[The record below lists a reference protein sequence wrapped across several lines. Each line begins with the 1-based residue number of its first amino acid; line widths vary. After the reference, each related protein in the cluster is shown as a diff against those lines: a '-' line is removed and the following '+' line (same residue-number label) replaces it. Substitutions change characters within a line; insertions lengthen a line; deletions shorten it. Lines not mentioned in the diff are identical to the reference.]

1 MDDDNENEIEYKTEL
16 EDKPI
21 KAETYKKDE
30 KLDFTEKIQKIKG
43 NNGEEKE
50 KKIVYKLVDISKL
63 ETESYKKVYGEIKIL
78 KLDNNKISS
87 LTLKGYDKLEILS
100 APNNHIS
107 QVNLCL
113 PALRELN
120 LSRNFIKK
128 MFELI
133 NLPNLRKLIL
143 SQNSIKIISFDSF
156 KSVKKTLS
164 VLDLSENLIE
174 FNEVKEFFNF
184 CENFGPYM
192 KELVTLSLTGNPF
205 TLKKKYKDIYQS
217 YIVYSFPKLQILNG
231 RLTNNIIKK
240 SNDKNPNYLPQLKSL
255 RERMMDLETRENIK
269 SYKDSNLS
277 YKRNEQVSLKL
288 INEELL
294 KINQLG
300 TLNDKAFGKLDDMID
315 IYINNLNIVSDDSPE
330 DQELDDFEI
339 FLDYIEKIIDGVSG
353 YEKRLYAAIGSF
365 ATIKYGK
372 FASRA
377 LSCLKQRITNQNAND
392 LIEVITNIYTFLKQ
406 TKEENIPCS
415 VIDSLQVFIDEPQLM
430 NIMKVILKRIMDIG
444 LKIGYNIN
452 YKAELGYQDKKK
464 NNNNIDM
471 IYLNLFN
478 SVIAFVTKCISLENE
493 SFLNDYI
500 SNSEFV
506 ALCNMNL
513 KEILAEKDEDIVNSE
528 NELNILK
535 NLLEIIKIICIL
547 QTTQKN
553 NELIEKEKK
562 EKLNKQNEDNLLI
575 TPTPNNENEESNLKA
590 RNSKINNKK
599 KKTKGIFDIF
609 NQSVNKGGIRDRI
622 EQKLNTLLP
631 TVFTNSNQKES
642 EVMSQR
648 QKIYNMKTECKS
660 LMQCYG
666 AFLGLSEDVIKFLDN
681 NSLLMKIIQI
691 LGQNEIICPIII
703 SGACDCVNYTID
715 NRKINQSA
723 NDFSKISGKFYN
735 FRYLLPL
742 LFKETPE
749 FNKICQ
755 IADQYGE
762 RTLERGKPIDFRYMD
777 SKIIN
782 ELYISLINLMSFL
795 GENSRNNSQIGYICK
810 DIASEMNKLN
820 RDDGIANALILPN
833 EDVKLSAVK
842 CYYAVNVEEL
852 EPEEISSIYRQ
863 LGYISSIAGKF
874 QTIIAIIFL
883 ILNKW
888 FLYHLKNRNF
898 NNIETCKEAIFM
910 GMNLLSKVDLQKNAI
925 EKENENRILMTAVL
939 IVFLINVSNFEN
951 TKKFF
956 SDPQNAPQMNK
967 LLISE
972 EESIN
977 HNLKIGVPLEI
988 EKCHCGW
995 VITNLLNLIK
1005 NGAINPYNYI
1015 SLRLLIHLGD
1025 ILENKKYELY
1035 KLNYNQDCISI
1046 MKEIRDKMI
1055 DRECIRIKDLS
1066 NNWRQNEEYYKK
1078 IKYDYAISS
1087 GKDLENEQKT
1097 FIKNFHVILEFILG
1111 QCSQKQ
1117 ISQFSRVMD
1126 NLFCKDIDKIIYS
1139 INHYPYF
1146 DEKYEKRVISDQ
1158 DDSKSENSDNEELF
1172 HNFNNKDSD
1181 DENNLI
1187 DDENESIYEKFK
1199 KYLRKEDYNIVNK
1212 NDFSNLNYIKNELM
1226 IYNTYGVNNNLN
1238 RDKKEETPNN
1248 PYLRS
1253 LFISAFFRCI
1263 YAVLEHPY
1271 EKSIKNEMVKI
1282 LYEKENITK
1291 LCQLAECS
1299 NFKENNNGT
1308 KILIIMEHILKNSI
1322 EYYNRYNDIDKS
1334 KRNDEIDNKLL
1345 VKIGK
1350 ISYIIRKIVR
1360 VYKKEFDIENDDH
1373 ILLLSQICK
1382 CSELII
1388 SLLQTLSFVSES
1400 IREATIRTM
1409 IDYEIIQIFI
1419 ETIKEYMNK
1428 PIHLNNENVNQ
1439 QTAFKNKLLNEMI
1452 EISSS
1457 IVGEYMSR
1465 CPSRKYDILEAFT
1478 RSFIFERCNM
1488 RKSFIMEIIDVS
1500 KISTLKVNIS
1510 NILNEKYLFYVTP
1523 CLITNCTAKI
1533 TQCRLLY
1540 ITNKFIEFIEISD
1553 FDQMY
1558 NLAEFTKD
1566 EGMKIIIDD
1575 IQKILQFDY
1584 LNRIIIQTYD
1594 NEYIFFFNKIKVG
1607 KNIIDILYSLNNNI
1621 IIYQNVQIFTPM
1633 NPKNMPIKVKNND
1646 DLPLLEDEIKDKS
1659 GNTILNC
1666 GYEFKGFCCDIFP
1679 SLFNKS
1685 DILQDAKVIV
1695 IGDGQLKIYLE
1706 NFKLWDTLNAKFLF
1720 DQLEKNEQRI
1730 MSFENYFEEI
1740 AETWNLTDFSAM
1752 KLIDGDIVDIY
1763 NNENKPVLR
1772 FKIYDDLSY
1781 IKMREALNV
1790 AEIFEKFEND

>member
-1 MDDDNENEIEYKTEL
+1 MDEDNEIEYKTEL

-21 KAETYKKDE
+21 KAETFKKDE
-30 KLDFTEKIQKIKG
+30 ILDFTEKKQRVKL
-43 NNGEEKE
+43 NNGEEIE
-50 KKIVYKLVDISKL
+50 KRIIYQLVDISKL
-63 ETESYKKVYGEIKIL
+63 ETESYKKIYGEIKIL
-78 KLDNNKISS
+78 KLDNNKLSS
-87 LTLKGYDKLEILS
+87 LTLKGYDKLEILL

-133 NLPNLRKLIL
+133 NLPNLRKLYL
-143 SQNSIKIISFDSF
+143 SQNSIKTISFDSF

-164 VLDLSENLIE
+164 VLDLNENLIE

-192 KELVTLSLTGNPF
+192 KELLTLSLTGNPF
-205 TLKKKYKDIYQS
+205 TLKKKYKDTYQS

-231 RLTNNIIKK
+231 RLTSNIIKK
-240 SNDKNPNYLPQLKSL
+240 SDEKNSIYSLQLKSL
-255 RERMMDLETRENIK
+255 RERMMDLEARENIT

-277 YKRNEQVSLKL
+277 YKRNEQVTLKL
-288 INEELL
+288 INDELL

-300 TLNDKAFGKLDDMID
+300 TLNDKAFEKLDDMID
-315 IYINNLNIVSDDSPE
+315 IYINNLHIVSDDNLD

-353 YEKRLYAAIGSF
+353 YEKRLYAAIGNF

-392 LIEVITNIYTFLKQ
+392 LIEVITNISTFLKQ
-406 TKEENIPCS
+406 TREENIPCS
-415 VIDSLQVFIDEPQLM
+415 VLDSLQVFIDEPQLM

-452 YKAELGYQDKKK
+452 YNAAVDNHDKKK
-464 NNNNIDM
+464 NNNNIEL

-478 SVIAFVTKCISLENE
+478 SVIAFVNKCLSIENQ
-493 SFLNDYI
+493 SFLNDYM

-506 ALCNMNL
+506 ILCNKNL
-513 KEILAEKDEDIVNSE
+513 KEILASKDDDIVK
-528 NELNILK
+528 NETQLNILI
-535 NLLEIIKIICIL
+535 NLLEIIKIICRL
-547 QTTQKN
+547 QTIQKN
-553 NELIEKEKK
+553 KELIEKEKK
-562 EKLNKQNEDNLLI
+562 EELNKQNEDNLLI
-575 TPTPNNENEESNLKA
+575 TPTPNNESEEVNLKP
-590 RNSKINNKK
+590 RTSKIKNKK
-599 KKTKGIFDIF
+599 KMTKNIFDVF
-609 NQSVNKGGIRDRI
+609 NQSINKGGIRDRI
-622 EQKLNTLLP
+622 EQKLNILLQ
-631 TVFTNSNQKES
+631 TVLSNSNQKES
-642 EVMSQR
+642 EIISQR
-648 QKIYNMKTECKS
+648 QKIYNKKIECKS
-660 LMQCYG
+660 LTQCYG
-666 AFLGLSEDVIKFLDN
+666 AFLGVSEDVLKFLEN

-691 LGQNEIICPIII
+691 LGQNEIICPIIF
-703 SGACDCVNYTID
+703 SGACDCVSYTID
-715 NRKINQSA
+715 NRKINQ
-723 NDFSKISGKFYN
+723 NPNEFLKITGKFYN

-749 FNKICQ
+749 FYKICE
-755 IADQYGE
+755 ICDQYGE
-762 RTLERGKPIDFRYMD
+762 RTLERGKPVDLRYMD

-782 ELYISLINLMSFL
+782 ELYISIINLMSFF
-795 GENSRNNSQIGYICK
+795 GENSKNNSPIGYICK

-820 RDDGIANALILPN
+820 RDAGLANALVLPN
-833 EDVKLSAVK
+833 EDVKLSVVK

-852 EPEEISSIYRQ
+852 EPEEIASIYRQ
-863 LGYISSIAGKF
+863 LGYISTIAGKF

-925 EKENENRILMTAVL
+925 EKENEDKILMTNVL
-939 IVFLINVSNFEN
+939 ILFLINVSNFEN

-956 SDPQNAPQMNK
+956 SDPQNAPQMTK
-967 LLISE
+967 LLVAE

-977 HNLKIGVPLEI
+977 YNLKIGIPLEI

-995 VITNLLNLIK
+995 VVNNLLIGIK
-1005 NGAINPYNYI
+1005 NGQINPYNYI

-1035 KLNYNQDCISI
+1035 NLNYNQDCFSI
-1046 MKEIRDKMI
+1046 LKEVKKKMI
-1055 DRECIRIKDLS
+1055 DRECIRIKDLT

-1078 IKYDYAISS
+1078 IKYDYAISL
-1087 GKDLENEQKT
+1087 GKDLENEQKA
-1097 FIKNFHVILEFILG
+1097 FIKNFHVVLEFILG

-1146 DEKYEKRVISDQ
+1146 EETDGKRIISAQ
-1158 DDSKSENSDNEELF
+1158 DDSKSENSENEEFF
-1172 HNFNNKDSD
+1172 HNINNKESFEED
-1181 DENNLI
+1181 NLI
-1187 DDENESIYEKFK
+1187 DDDKNSIYEKFK
-1199 KYLRKEDYNIVNK
+1199 KYLRKEDYNIVNQ
-1212 NDFSNLNYIKNELM
+1212 NDYLNLNYIKNELM
-1226 IYNTYGVNNNLN
+1226 IYNTYGINNNLY

-1263 YAVLEHPY
+1263 YAVLQHPY
-1271 EKSIKNEMVKI
+1271 EKSIKIEMIKI
-1282 LYEKENITK
+1282 LYEKEYISK

-1322 EYYNRYNDIDKS
+1322 EFFNRYNDIDKS

-1350 ISYIIRKIVR
+1350 ISYIIRKIVK
-1360 VYKKEFDIENDDH
+1360 VYKKDFNIENDDH

-1382 CSELII
+1382 CSEAII

-1428 PIHLNNENVNQ
+1428 PIQSNNEN
-1439 QTAFKNKLLNEMI
+1439 TYKNKLLNEMI
-1452 EISSS
+1452 QINSS
-1457 IVGEYMSR
+1457 IIGEYMSR

-1478 RSFIFERCNM
+1478 RSYIFERCNM
-1488 RKSFIMEIIDVS
+1488 RKSFIMDIIDVS
-1500 KISTLKVNIS
+1500 KKSSLKVNLS
-1510 NILNEKYLFYVTP
+1510 NILNEKYIYYITP
-1523 CLITNCTAKI
+1523 CFITNCNAKI
-1533 TQCRLLY
+1533 TDCRLLY
-1540 ITNKFIEFIEISD
+1540 ITDKVIEFIEISD
-1553 FDQMY
+1553 FDQIY
-1558 NLAEFTKD
+1558 SLSEFTKD
-1566 EGMKIIIDD
+1566 ENMKIYIDD

-1594 NEYIFFFNKIKVG
+1594 NELILFFNKIKEG
-1607 KNIIDILYSLNNNI
+1607 KNIIDIIYSLNNKI
-1621 IIYQNVQIFTPM
+1621 IIYENIPIFTSM
-1633 NPKNMPIKVKNND
+1633 NPKNIPIKVNNNEN
-1646 DLPLLEDEIKDKS
+1646 LPLLDDQIENKS
-1659 GNTILNC
+1659 GNIILNC

-1679 SLFNKS
+1679 SFFNKS
-1685 DILQDAKVIV
+1685 DLLQDAKVIV

-1706 NFKLWDTLNAKFLF
+1706 HYKLWDNLNAKELF
-1720 DQLEKNEQRI
+1720 EQLDKNQQRI

-1772 FKIYDDLSY
+1772 FKIYDDMSY
-1781 IKMREALNV
+1781 IKMREGLNV
-1790 AEIFEKFEND
+1790 PEIFDKFENE

>member
-1 MDDDNENEIEYKTEL
+1 MDEENEIECKTEL

-21 KAETYKKDE
+21 KAETFKKDE
-30 KLDFTEKIQKIKG
+30 ILDYTEKIEKIKG

-50 KKIVYKLVDISKL
+50 KKIIYQLVDISKL
-63 ETESYKKVYGEIKIL
+63 ETESYKKIYSEIKIL
-78 KLDNNKISS
+78 KLDNNKVSN
-87 LTLKGYDKLEILS
+87 LTLKGYDKLQILL

-133 NLPNLRKLIL
+133 NLPNLRKLYL
-143 SQNSIKIISFDSF
+143 SQNSIKTISFDSF

-174 FNEVKEFFNF
+174 FSEVKEFFTF

-192 KELVTLSLTGNPF
+192 KELVTLGLAGNNF
-205 TLKKKYKDIYQS
+205 TTKKKYKDTYQS

-240 SNDKNPNYLPQLKSL
+240 SNEKIPDYSSQLKAL
-255 RERMMDLETRENIK
+255 RERMMDLEARENII

-277 YKRNEQVSLKL
+277 YKRNEQVTLKL

-300 TLNDKAFGKLDDMID
+300 TLNDKAFEKLDDMID

-353 YEKRLYAAIGSF
+353 YEKRLYAAIGNF
-365 ATIKYGK
+365 ATVKFGK

-392 LIEVITNIYTFLKQ
+392 LIEVITNISTFLKQ
-406 TKEENIPCS
+406 TREENIPCS
-415 VIDSLQVFIDEPQLM
+415 VLDSLQVFIDEPQLM

-444 LKIGYNIN
+444 LKIGYNLN
-452 YKAELGYQDKKK
+452 YKAAADSYDKKSR
-464 NNNNIDM
+464 NNNIDVV
-471 IYLNLFN
+471 YLNLFN
-478 SVIAFVTKCISLENE
+478 SVIAFVTKCLSLE
-493 SFLNDYI
+493 SQCFLHDYM

-506 ALCNMNL
+506 TLCNMNL
-513 KEILAEKDEDIVNSE
+513 KEILAAKDDDIVNSE
-528 NELNILK
+528 SQLNILK
-535 NLLEIIKIICIL
+535 NLLEIIKIICRL
-547 QTTQKN
+547 QTIQKN

-562 EKLNKQNEDNLLI
+562 EKLNKQNEDNLLE
-575 TPTPNNENEESNLKA
+575 TPTPNNENQETNLKA
-590 RNSKINNKK
+590 RNSNINNKK
-599 KKTKGIFDIF
+599 KKTKNIFEVF
-609 NQSVNKGGIRDRI
+609 NQSVSKGGIRDRI
-622 EQKLNTLLP
+622 EQKLNNLLQ

-642 EVMSQR
+642 EIMSQR
-648 QKIYNMKTECKS
+648 QKIYNKKTECKS

-681 NSLLMKIIQI
+681 NSLLMKIVQI
-691 LGQNEIICPIII
+691 LGQNEIICPIIF

-715 NRKINQSA
+715 NRKINQSP
-723 NDFSKISGKFYN
+723 NEFSKICGKFYN

-762 RTLERGKPIDFRYMD
+762 RTLERGKPIDLRYMD

-782 ELYISLINLMSFL
+782 ELYISLINLMSFF
-795 GENSRNNSQIGYICK
+795 GENSRNNSSIGYICK

-820 RDDGIANALILPN
+820 RDEGLANALILPN
-833 EDVKLSAVK
+833 EDVKLSVVK
-842 CYYAVNVEEL
+842 CYYAINVEEL
-852 EPEEISSIYRQ
+852 EPEEIASIYRQ
-863 LGYISSIAGKF
+863 LGYISTIAGKF

-910 GMNLLSKVDLQKNAI
+910 GMSLLSKVDLLKNSI
-925 EKENENRILMTAVL
+925 EKENEDKILMTAVL

-956 SDPQNAPQMNK
+956 SDPQNTPQMNK
-967 LLISE
+967 LLVSE

-977 HNLKIGVPLEI
+977 YNLKIGVPLEI

-995 VITNLLNLIK
+995 VVNNLLIEIK
-1005 NGAINPYNYI
+1005 NGQINPYNYI

-1035 KLNYNQDCISI
+1035 NLNYNQDCISI
-1046 MKEIRDKMI
+1046 MKDLRKKMI

-1078 IKYDYAISS
+1078 IKYDYAISL
-1087 GKDLENEQKT
+1087 GKDLQNEQKT
-1097 FIKNFHVILEFILG
+1097 FIKNFHVVLEFILG

-1146 DEKYEKRVISDQ
+1146 DEKDGKKEITDQ
-1158 DDSKSENSDNEELF
+1158 DDSKSENSDNEELY

-1181 DENNLI
+1181 DEDNLI
-1187 DDENESIYEKFK
+1187 DDDNNSIYEKFK

-1226 IYNTYGVNNNLN
+1226 IYNIYGANNNLI

-1271 EKSIKNEMVKI
+1271 EKSIKNEMINI

-1360 VYKKEFDIENDDH
+1360 VYKKDFNIENEDH

-1382 CSELII
+1382 CSEVII

-1400 IREATIRTM
+1400 IREATLRTM

-1428 PIHLNNENVNQ
+1428 PIQLNNDNINSK
-1439 QTAFKNKLLNEMI
+1439 TAYKNKLLNEMI
-1452 EISSS
+1452 EINSS
-1457 IVGEYMSR
+1457 IIGEYMSR

-1478 RSFIFERCNM
+1478 RSYIFERCNM
-1488 RKSFIMEIIDVS
+1488 RKSFIKEIIDVS
-1500 KISTLKVNIS
+1500 KKSSLKVNIS
-1510 NILNEKYLFYVTP
+1510 NILNEKYIYYVTP
-1523 CLITNCTAKI
+1523 CFITNCTAKI
-1533 TQCRLLY
+1533 TDCRLLY

-1553 FDQMY
+1553 FDQIY
-1558 NLAEFTKD
+1558 NLSEFTKD
-1566 EGMKIIIDD
+1566 ETMKIIIDD
-1575 IQKILQFDY
+1575 IQKILHFDY
-1584 LNRIIIQTYD
+1584 LNRIIIQTFD
-1594 NEYIFFFNKIKVG
+1594 NEYSFFFNKIKVG
-1607 KNIIDILYSLNNNI
+1607 KNISDILYSLNNKI
-1621 IIYQNVQIFTPM
+1621 IIYENIPIFTPL
-1633 NPKNMPIKVKNND
+1633 NPKDLQIKVKNNME
-1646 DLPLLEDEIKDKS
+1646 LPLLEDQIEDKS
-1659 GNTILNC
+1659 GNIILNC

-1679 SLFNKS
+1679 SFFNKS
-1685 DILQDAKVIV
+1685 DTLQDAKVIV
-1695 IGDGQLKIYLE
+1695 IGDGQLKIYIE
-1706 NFKLWDTLNAKFLF
+1706 NYKLWDNLNAKDLF
-1720 DQLEKNEQRI
+1720 EQLDKNQQRI
-1730 MSFENYFEEI
+1730 MSFDNYFEEI
-1740 AETWNLTDFSAM
+1740 AETWNLTDFSAI
-1752 KLIDGDIVDIY
+1752 KLIDGDIVEIY
-1763 NNENKPVLR
+1763 DNKNKPVLR
-1772 FKIYDDLSY
+1772 FTIYDDMSY
-1781 IKMREALNV
+1781 VKMREGLNIS
-1790 AEIFEKFEND
+1790 EIFDKFEDE